1 MEIPVSAYGA
11 TVTEGK
17 MYFFKSDCTVGVKDH
32 IHICIKRGDTVFLFA
47 TGSSQVEKAIKRAEV
62 LNYDINTYPVFHSND
77 TNKLTKDQ
85 TYIDCNRPIEI
96 SYADFSDLL
105 KDDKI
110 YELPGHFDSNSLTI
124 IINGVKRSTVVEQRI
139 KDML

>member
-1 MEIPVSAYGA
+1 MEIPASAYGA

-47 TGSSQVEKAIKRAEV
+47 TGSSQVEKAKKRAEV
-62 LNYDINTYPVFHSND
+62 LHYDINTYPVFHSND
-77 TNKLTKDQ
+77 TNKLNKDQ

-96 SYADFSDLL
+96 SFADFSDLL
-105 KDDKI
+105 NDDKI
-110 YELPGHFDSNSLTI
+110 YELPGHFDSNSLAI